1 MITHIKCP
9 QFWFAPIYLISS
21 HTLFS
26 LFLVVAAAAKS
37 LQLWPI
43 LCDPIDSSPPGS
55 PVPGILQARTL
66 EWVTISF
73 SNAWKWKVKVK
84 LLSCVRPSA
93 TSWTAPTR
101 LLCPWD
107 FLGKNTGVCS
117 WWWSSK
123 NIIQKPGFWLLMH
136 ALGNC
141 AINYYFPLLFSP
153 LPFMM
158 NPSLHCLPVLNW
170 RTKLPFGFLCFSRDT
185 PPMSFVGVS
194 VKSQPWGKHWTIWVP
209 LILLYSSILLEIWF
223 ILNFTWKKKRAN
235 FLDFFFL
242 V

>member
-1 MITHIKCP
+1 MHESEK
-9 QFWFAPIYLISS
+9 
-21 HTLFS
+21 
-26 LFLVVAAAAKS
+26 
-37 LQLWPI
+37 
-43 LCDPIDSSPPGS
+43 
-55 PVPGILQARTL
+55 
-66 EWVTISF
+66 
-73 SNAWKWKVKVK
+73 WKW
-84 LLSCVRPSA
+84 SCSVVSDPQRPHGLQ
-93 TSWTAPTR
+93 PTR

-136 ALGNC
+136 ALGNS

-235 FLDFFFL
+235 FLDFFFFWFRWSL
-242 V
+242 GEGNGTPLQYCCPENPMDGGAW